1 MLAINLAQMHGI
13 QRFYRWTTCCAA
25 IVRREYAVVVE
36 SAIVFSYPAVLS
48 FSSSSDAVGSVCL
61 HLTAVAKRLGFGTAI
76 CVEIR
81 RSRAC
86 QEQIQRTQISIRS
99 LAYWLFQA
107 PCQRWLPRRCVWRV
121 TTYGPYVLP
130 KHSATVQHSLAPL
143 KACLHSYMYLLP
155 CVNWMDKN
163 AHCVYRAHDQ
173 WNRKCPNM
181 AETRRIALRN

>member
-1 MLAINLAQMHGI
+1 MLWLLSQHWFSHLLWCWPFRRSQMRSE
-13 QRFYRWTTCCAA
+13 Q
-25 IVRREYAVVVE
+25 YAFIWLQLPCD
-36 SAIVFSYPAVLS
+36 SGL
-48 FSSSSDAVGSVCL
+48 GS
-61 HLTAVAKRLGFGTAI
+61 AI

-107 PCQRWLPRRCVWRV
+107 PCQHCLPRRCVWRV